1 MAKLSNQSVIYDFE
15 TLSQDPVKG
24 IVVNFAALVFD
35 ETRFKTNPY
44 TFKELVESAELIKFD
59 TKEQVEVYGRRP
71 DKGTLDWWSKQNPE
85 ARSML
90 NPSSEDVSISE
101 LYDFCK
107 GIAQKPKRVYTRGN
121 SFDPVFLSQ
130 IMLQLGQKEPWDWW
144 NLRDTRSI
152 IDGMVMGVD
161 FDNKYM
167 PEGVEGFI
175 HHNPIHDIALD
186 VIRIQA
192 LYVALI

>member
-24 IVVNFAALVFD
+24 IVINFAALVFD
-35 ETRFKTNPY
+35 ETRFKNNPY
-44 TFKELVESAELIKFD
+44 TFNELVESAEIIKFD

-71 DKGTLDWWSKQNPE
+71 DKGTLDWWSKQNAE

-90 NPSSEDVSISE
+90 KPSPDDVSISE

-107 GIAQKPKRVYTRGN
+107 GIAQNPNRVYTRGN

-130 IMLQLGQKEPWDWW
+130 IMLQVGKEEPWKWW

-167 PEGVEGFI
+167 PEGIEGFI

-192 LYVALI
+192 LYVALT